1 MMNNNLSRPDRI
13 DASGLKRG
21 DYLVSLLEQ
30 ALIAGLISEDTVDDI
45 KIQCIK
51 LLGEISEHYTSGESS
66 SIPESA
72 ADMLLKSVLYTAGIA
87 LKKYPSAD
95 IALSVLL
102 DKGVAQVY
110 ADGRVRISEM
120 LRESK
125 TEYST
130 LCAGLLPVGN
140 RTYNETI
147 LQGIKGFFKIY
158 DAAYASHETIITADY
173 PTARDLTGLSGVEF
187 IVEYI
192 RCLGAENT
200 FLRRFDTEHIH
211 ALFGSMDKNWSELVI
226 NIFLP
231 VLCQAVGCALAGRN
245 PASLYLDE
253 GDISALKETLQ
264 DKSREEV
271 LKSVTET
278 YDLRIFL
285 PEGDARSE
293 GYVRNTLPAVASEI
307 YTALRNGTIQRAFIS
322 VHLNAL
328 REKLIYSFGA
338 KMDDEKYRILLD
350 KISSLSGWT
359 EKLSLITHTV
369 KSLADYDDLLVDA
382 EFSGEDTY
390 RVLKFFHAQDIA
402 ALCVRY
408 FVFDEAGYE
417 FNDRERQSRAMLE
430 DYLRRLPDKDKDNIK
445 QLADNMEIR

>member
-1 MMNNNLSRPDRI
+1 MSNNLSRPDRI
-13 DASGLKRG
+13 DAGGLKRG

-30 ALIAGLISEDTVDDI
+30 ALIVGLIKEDTVDDI

-66 SIPESA
+66 SIPESV
-72 ADMLLKSVLYTAGIA
+72 ADMLLKSVLYTVGIA
-87 LKKYPSAD
+87 LKSYPSAD

-125 TEYST
+125 ADYSK
-130 LCAGLLPVGN
+130 LCSGLLPVGN

-158 DAAYASHETIITADY
+158 DPSYASHETIITADY
-173 PTARDLTGLSGVEF
+173 PTARDLTGLSGIEF
-187 IVEYI
+187 IAEFV
-192 RCLGAENT
+192 RCLDAENN
-200 FLRRFDTEHIH
+200 FLRRFDTEHVH
-211 ALFGSMDKNWSELVI
+211 ALFGCMDKDWSELVI

-253 GDISALKETLQ
+253 GDISALKDMLSG
-264 DKSREEV
+264 KSREEI
-271 LKSVTET
+271 LKSVTEV
-278 YDLRIFL
+278 YDLRISH
-285 PEGDARSE
+285 PERDARYG
-293 GYVRNTLPAVASEI
+293 GYVRSTLPAVASEI
-307 YTALRNGTIQRAFIS
+307 LYAVRNRTIQRAFVA
-322 VHLNAL
+322 VHLNA
-328 REKLIYSFGA
+328 RVEKTIYSFGTR
-338 KMDDEKYRILLD
+338 MDDEKYRALLD
-350 KISSLSGWT
+350 KIFSLSGWT

-382 EFSGEDTY
+382 ELSGEDTY
-390 RVLKFFHAQDIA
+390 RVLRFLHAQDIA

-417 FNDRERQSRAMLE
+417 FNDREGQSRAMLE
-430 DYLRRLPDKDKDNIK
+430 DYLQRVSETDREAIK
-445 QLADNMEIR
+445 QIAKNMEIR